1 MRVKFIANL
10 IICVIISLFDMTKK
24 KESPR
29 TFKYKT
35 AQDFLKAYPK
45 PPPEHAYELKMEKR
59 VKRMIKEDEQ
69 NKK

>member
-1 MRVKFIANL
+1 
-10 IICVIISLFDMTKK
+10 MTKK

-29 TFKYKT
+29 SFKYKT

-59 VKRMIKEDEQ
+59 VKRMIKEEEQ